1 MRAHQAASSASSARE
16 KWMRPLVVGP
26 SPVMTPSRTMVRAW
40 AAVSRQDGSGTPFSA
55 ALVLGA
61 DIVGL
66 LNSLVLGHL
75 VHAGVNEWL
84 TIRNRRFDILRW
96 LPICRFLPLPG
107 SAGRDAGHTRRK
119 RGSDA
124 DRDDFSPQGRSSKE
138 GARTLRGRR
147 RISSLTSRCS
157 PKHLI

>member
-1 MRAHQAASSASSARE
+1 MRAAQAASSASSARE

-61 DIVGL
+61 DIVRL

-75 VHAGVNEWL
+75 VHAGVSEWL

-96 LPICRFLPLPG
+96 LPICRFCHDRVR
-107 SAGRDAGHTRRK
+107 AGRDAGHTRRK
-119 RGSDA
+119 RGSGVDQRRFFA
-124 DRDDFSPQGRSSKE
+124 A
-138 GARTLRGRR
+138 GAQFKRR
-147 RISSLTSRCS
+147 C
-157 PKHLI
+157 